1 MTTRVEV
8 KRPGIPK
15 QLRQDLSWKIHF
27 LGCKVG
33 WTGKVSED
41 SGKTA
46 AFNTTSHKLKINAGD
61 FSKTSLT
68 FYKTTRLRV
77 PEDTN

>member
-1 MTTRVEV
+1 MTNRVEV

-15 QLRQDLSWKIHF
+15 QLRQDLSWKIRF

-33 WTGKVSED
+33 WTSNVTAD

-46 AFNTTSHKLKINAGD
+46 AFNTISHTLKINAAD
-61 FSKTSLT
+61 FSKISLT

-77 PEDTN
+77 PEETN